1 MRRTARGTWLAA
13 LAVGCLLAVMLAP
26 TAALAQ
32 SGADQEYN
40 LDLPGS
46 GANQDTPPASASD
59 TDTDSGGFP
68 VVVVLLVG
76 GAAVLAG
83 FAGWRL
89 RRGDGPD
96 KPEAP

>member
-13 LAVGCLLAVMLAP
+13 LALTCLLAVMLAP
-26 TAALAQ
+26 AGAPAQ

-59 TDTDSGGFP
+59 TDTDTGGFP
-68 VVVVLLVG
+68 VVVVLLIG

-89 RRGDGPD
+89 RKGDESGGPE
-96 KPEAP
+96 PS